1 MGRESLNG
9 LGAGWAGTRT
19 QVAWLPAQLT
29 TLLPTQA
36 ELAKDKRPIEQSHK
50 QQWLMDGQGKKQ
62 SNSNLTTSWSLNFQA
77 GLQCVVTYTML
88 TSNLALLLNQDLF
101 LWSLPK
107 EKVCSRWRKPLGSR
121 PGPRESVRVVSRT
134 DIAKSWAP
142 VGPGCLGEN
151 SLQFCTV
158 LSSRL
163 SLVGTTEFS

>member
-62 SNSNLTTSWSLNFQA
+62 SNSNPTTSWSLNFQA
-77 GLQCVVTYTML
+77 GLQCVVTYTTP

-101 LWSLPK
+101 LWSPPK
-107 EKVCSRWRKPLGSR
+107 EKVCSRWREPLGSR

-142 VGPGCLGEN
+142 GGPWIPWWKQP
-151 SLQFCTV
+151 SV
-158 LSSRL
+158 LHSSAFPPQ
-163 SLVGTTEFS
+163 T